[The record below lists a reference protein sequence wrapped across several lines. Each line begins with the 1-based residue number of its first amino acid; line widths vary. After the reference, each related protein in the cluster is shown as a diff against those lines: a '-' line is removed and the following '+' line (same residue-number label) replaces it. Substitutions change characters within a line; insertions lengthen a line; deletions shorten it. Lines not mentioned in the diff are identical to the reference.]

1 MAQSPRTGRERY
13 AASSD
18 QQPEAFMNEDTF
30 NMSIRKFLKM
40 VGVKSQHEIEQA
52 VQRALKDK
60 TLADHASVPVVMTLN
75 SDSLNLKVEFDGK
88 IELG

>member
-1 MAQSPRTGRERY
+1 
-13 AASSD
+13 
-18 QQPEAFMNEDTF
+18 MNEDTF
-30 NMSIRKFLKM
+30 NMSIRKFLKT

-60 TLADHASVPVVMTLN
+60 TIADHASVPVVMTLN
-75 SDSLNLKVEFDGK
+75 ADALKLRVQFDGK

>member
-1 MAQSPRTGRERY
+1 
-13 AASSD
+13 
-18 QQPEAFMNEDTF
+18 MNEDTF
-30 NMSIRKFLKM
+30 NMSIRKFLKT

-60 TLADHASVPVVMTLN
+60 TIADHASVPVFITLN
-75 SDSLNLKVEFDGK
+75 ADALKLRVQFDGK